1 MRQLS
6 DHCFYLLQR
15 CTLYKLYT
23 YKYCNIWDSQRMNR
37 HKELRFFLIENHFWT
52 SGLFQEDDG
61 KGKNGKNNTV
71 LHITKCVFV
80 TSCDSQ
86 MRLTLNQ
93 HTVQPFDICK
103 ADKIQQSCF
112 ASVLYCY
119 ICPVLLVI
127 RCQKTVFVRIF
138 PQLQPAVKAPSSMNT
153 PLTDHCGDT

>member
-37 HKELRFFLIENHFWT
+37 HKELRFFLFFEHLGYSRKMTARGRMAKTTPCF
-52 SGLFQEDDG
+52 
-61 KGKNGKNNTV
+61 
-71 LHITKCVFV
+71 ITKCVFV

-112 ASVLYCY
+112 ASVLYYY